1 MYITEL
7 YCVYKMQSIFSV
19 MLMQCREIVHNK
31 NVKVI
36 LGKKLTAITNRD
48 KLNEEICG
56 ITERNHHMNKFSC

>member
-7 YCVYKMQSIFSV
+7 CCVYKMQSIFSV

-48 KLNEEICG
+48 KINEEICG